1 MRGFTT
7 NWTNNDKHTFEDEC
21 KGCMNW
27 ITNSWTNESWSRISI
42 VRRSSKIISISTI
55 KPLQSNEGEA
65 NPFIASIVRTYVK
78 EYKLGYIKYSKKNYI
93 VHLIALD
100 YFSLNTI
107 DSKHVIKC
115 VYKHVFN
122 GMWWWHCWV
131 WRENERGCDV
141 SHGSFRHKKMRAGP
155 KECAHQK
162 TLKAHL
168 IYKTLINV

>member
-1 MRGFTT
+1 
-7 NWTNNDKHTFEDEC
+7 
-21 KGCMNW
+21 MNW

-93 VHLIALD
+93 VQLIALD

-115 VYKHVFN
+115 VQTRLQWHVVMTLL
-122 GMWWWHCWV
+122 GLKGKWKRL
-131 WRENERGCDV
+131 WRLSRVISAQENEGWPKRMCTSKDV
-141 SHGSFRHKKMRAGP
+141 ESS
-155 KECAHQK
+155 
-162 TLKAHL
+162 LN
-168 IYKTLINV
+168 I